1 MFAPLQVFSSYS
13 LLKSSVR
20 IKEYVKRGQE
30 LGYTDLVL
38 TDINTMYGAIEFYQ
52 ECIKR
57 NINPIIGLTLKYQ
70 DFEFVLLAK
79 NYQGYKSLLRISSN
93 RMIEDDFTL
102 ENYHAELNDLVIIIK
117 PTIGMLYASQQ
128 LIATLQ
134 NNNAY
139 LGIDPSEEL
148 NLYQG
153 IKDKFGSTFKN
164 ILLTPINYLNP
175 YDAFATKILEYIGI
189 GTKLTSFR
197 DYTKPGKNYLKTL
210 EEYEIQPESEFYSAY
225 QNACNLLNECS
236 LILEFPPTQ
245 LPKYQN
251 GDNLSSE
258 EYLKRLC
265 FEGLNQRISQ
275 TSAEYQNYVDRL
287 NAELAV
293 IFNMGFAD
301 YFLIVWDV
309 TNYAHNHDIL
319 IGPGRGSAAGSLVSY
334 CLYITDVD
342 PIKYDLIFERFL
354 NDQRAQM
361 PDIDLDIPDL
371 KRDQIIKYLHDKYG
385 HNHVSQIITFGTLK
399 MKQVLR
405 DVSRVFGL
413 TDAELKN
420 WNVVLSNIKVDN
432 LKDAFEQSLSLR
444 NLVNDDEK
452 NRIIFEVSSTLE
464 GLPRHYSTHAAGILL
479 SDDDLIDHIPV
490 QLGSDG
496 ILLSQFAKN
505 EVEQVGLLKMD
516 FLGLKNLTILE
527 NALKIIANNYKES
540 VDISQ
545 IDLNDPKTLKL
556 YQEALT
562 NGVFQFES
570 GGIKNVLKNVHP
582 TSFDDV
588 VAVNALYRPGPQ
600 KNIPVFI
607 TRKNN
612 SQSIIYPAPELEE
625 ILKSTYG
632 VMVYQEQV
640 MQVASKMGGFTLG
653 EADLLRR
660 AMSKKNHEL
669 ITGMKLKFIQGAK
682 KKGYSE
688 QVAEKVYSYIAE
700 FGDYGFNKSHAL
712 AYSKMSFELA
722 YIKVHYPAAFYISVL
737 NSNLGNTNKIKEF
750 ITEAKHRQISVYGP
764 DINYGRGYFS
774 IWKKGIMFGLSA
786 IKSLRRD
793 FIKII
798 FEERRKNGK
807 FNSLNDFI
815 VRIPQKYIKQE
826 YLEAL
831 IFSGAF
837 DSIAQDRKKAIS
849 QLPGLINNMNLIGK
863 NQELLDILQPKT
875 NKSNEIIV
883 TDEECLEK
891 ENYYLGMYLSKHPTE
906 KYANLFNQLNL
917 LNVSQVNDFTDKSKV
932 NLMLRI
938 KSIRI
943 IRTKKGTQMAFCVGD
958 DYTDSINL
966 TIFPDVFKKVSSK
979 LSEGNIIILSGQ
991 LDFSRGKTVIVNDC
1005 KLAQEYIQKT
1015 YYIRLQPDV
1024 DIPEKKKILQLLK
1037 ENPGN
1042 CPVIMYD
1049 MKTGQNK
1056 KLSAKYWVNDNAV
1069 LQASLNKLLGSQ
1081 NLIVK

>member
-1 MFAPLQVFSSYS
+1 MFAPLQVFSAYS
-13 LLKSSVR
+13 LLKSSIR
-20 IKEYVKRGQE
+20 IKEYVKKGQE

-38 TDINTMYGAIEFYQ
+38 TDINTMYGVIEFYQ

-79 NYQGYKSLLRISSN
+79 NFEGYKSLLCISSS
-93 RMIEDDFTL
+93 RMIKDDFAIEDYNSYLT
-102 ENYHAELNDLVIIIK
+102 DLIIIIK
-117 PTIGMLYASQQ
+117 PTIGMLNASQQ
-128 LIATLQ
+128 LINTLQ
-134 NNNAY
+134 SNNAY
-139 LGIDPSEEL
+139 LGIDRSEEL

-153 IKDKFGSTFKN
+153 VKDKYGTTFKDV
-164 ILLTPINYLNP
+164 ILTSVNYLNP
-175 YDAFATKILEYIGI
+175 YDAFATKVLEYIGV
-189 GTKLTSFR
+189 GTKLTSLK
-197 DYTKPGKNYLKTL
+197 DYSKPGNNYLKPP
-210 EEYEIQPESEFYSAY
+210 EEYESQLSNEFYAAY
-225 QNACNLLNECS
+225 QNSINILKECS
-236 LILEFPPTQ
+236 LILDFPPTQ
-245 LPKYQN
+245 LPRYQN
-251 GDNLSSE
+251 EESLSSE
-258 EYLKRLC
+258 EFLKKLC
-265 FEGLNQRISQ
+265 FEGLKQRISP
-275 TSAEYQNYVDRL
+275 SSIEYKKYEQRL
-287 NAELAV
+287 NSELSV

-309 TNYAHNHDIL
+309 TNYAHNNDIL

-413 TDAELKN
+413 SDAEFKN
-420 WNVVLSNIKVDN
+420 WNTAFLNIKVDN
-432 LKDAFEQSLSLR
+432 LQDAFDESLSLR

-452 NRIIFEVSSTLE
+452 NRIIFEVASTLE

-479 SDDDLIDHIPV
+479 SDDNLIDHIPV

-505 EVEQVGLLKMD
+505 DVEQVGLLKMD

-527 NALKIIANNYKES
+527 NSLKIIENSYNEHL
-540 VDISQ
+540 DISK
-545 IDLNDPKTLKL
+545 IDLNDEKTLKL
-556 YQEALT
+556 YQDALT

-582 TSFDDV
+582 TSFNDV

-600 KNIPVFI
+600 KNIPIFI
-607 TRKNN
+607 ARKNN
-612 SQSIIYPAPELEE
+612 AQTINYPAPELEK

-669 ITGMKLKFIQGAK
+669 ISGMKFKFIQGAK

-688 QVAEKVYSYIAE
+688 QIAQKIYSYIAE

-722 YIKVHYPAAFYISVL
+722 YIKAHYPAAFYVSVL

-750 ITEAKHRQISVYGP
+750 ITEAKQRQIVVQGP
-764 DINYGRGYFS
+764 DINYGRSFFS
-774 IWKKGIMFGLSA
+774 IRKNGIMFGLSA

-793 FIKII
+793 FIKAV
-798 FEERRKNGK
+798 FDERQKNGK
-807 FNSLNDFI
+807 YSSLNDFI
-815 VRIPQKYIKQE
+815 VRMPQKYVKQE
-826 YLEAL
+826 YIEAL
-831 IFSGAF
+831 IYSGAF
-837 DSIAQDRKKAIS
+837 DSISQDRKKVIS

-875 NKSNEIIV
+875 NKNDEIIV
-883 TDEECLEK
+883 SDDECLEK
-891 ENYYLGMYLSKHPTE
+891 ENYYLGMYLSKHPIE
-906 KYANLFNQLNL
+906 KYSNLFRNYKIQT
-917 LNVSQVNDFTDKSKV
+917 VIQINDFPDKSKV
-932 NLMLRI
+932 KLMVRI
-938 KSIRI
+938 KSSRI

-966 TIFPDVFKKVSSK
+966 TIFPEVYRKIATK
-979 LSEGNIIILSGQ
+979 LSEGNIIILNGQ
-991 LDFSRGKTVIVNDC
+991 LDYSRGKTVIVNDAN
-1005 KLAQEYIQKT
+1005 LAQDIIHRAYH
-1015 YYIRLQPDV
+1015 IRLQPNV
-1024 DIPEKKKILQLLK
+1024 DIPEKKKILKLLK
-1037 ENPGN
+1037 ENPGS

-1049 MKTGQNK
+1049 MKKNQAK
-1056 KLSAKYWVNDNAV
+1056 QLSQEFWVNDNDN
-1069 LQASLNKLLGSQ
+1069 LQIALKKLLGSQ
-1081 NLIVK
+1081 NVIIK